1 MFTPFALEQQ
11 LAATWT
17 ASRLDTVNALGGGR
31 VQRAARRRRRFR
43 LVRPER

>member
-1 MFTPFALEQQ
+1 MFAPSPLEQQ
-11 LAATWT
+11 LAATWN
-17 ASRLDTVNALGGGR
+17 ASRVDALGGGR

>member
-1 MFTPFALEQQ
+1 MFSPSPLEQQ
-11 LAATWT
+11 LAATWQ
-17 ASRLDTVNALGGGR
+17 AARVDARGGGR

>member
-1 MFTPFALEQQ
+1 MFSPSPLEQQ

-17 ASRLDTVNALGGGR
+17 ASRVGALGGGR

>member
-1 MFTPFALEQQ
+1 MFSPSPLELQ

-17 ASRLDTVNALGGGR
+17 ASRAAPLGGGR

>member
-1 MFTPFALEQQ
+1 MFSPSPLEQQ

-17 ASRLDTVNALGGGR
+17 ASRVVPQGGGR

-43 LVRPER
+43 LVRPKR